1 MDHQTAFN
9 ILIGIIS
16 AMLGWWLNNVWLTI
30 NELRRIDKELAE
42 KVASIEVLVAGEYV
56 TRDEFNNV
64 MGQVF
69 NKLDR
74 IMDAVS
80 KKADR

>member
-1 MDHQTAFN
+1 MDHQTIYN
-9 ILIGIIS
+9 VLIGLIS
-16 AMLGWWLNNVWLTI
+16 AMLGWWLNNVWMSI
-30 NELRRIDKELAE
+30 NELRRIDKELAD

-64 MGQVF
+64 MSQVF
-69 NKLDR
+69 SKLDR

>member
-1 MDHQTAFN
+1 M
-9 ILIGIIS
+9 S
-16 AMLGWWLNNVWLTI
+16 I
-30 NELRRIDKELAE
+30 NELRRIDKELAD

-64 MGQVF
+64 MSQVF

>member
-1 MDHQTAFN
+1 MIFN
-9 ILIGIIS
+9 ILIGLIS
-16 AMLGWWLNNVWLTI
+16 AMLGWWLNTVWASV
-30 NELRRIDKELAE
+30 NELRRADRELAE

-64 MGQVF
+64 MSQVF

-74 IMDAVS
+74 IMEIVS
-80 KKADR
+80 RKADR

>member
-1 MDHQTAFN
+1 
-9 ILIGIIS
+9 
-16 AMLGWWLNNVWLTI
+16 MLGWWLNTVWASV
-30 NELRRIDKELAE
+30 NELRRADRELAE

-64 MGQVF
+64 MSQVF

-74 IMDAVS
+74 IMEIVS
-80 KKADR
+80 RKADR

>member
-1 MDHQTAFN
+1 
-9 ILIGIIS
+9 
-16 AMLGWWLNNVWLTI
+16 MLGWWLNNIWGSV
-30 NELRRIDKELAE
+30 NELRRADRELAD

-56 TRDEFNNV
+56 TRNEFNNV
-64 MGQVF
+64 MSQVF

-80 KKADR
+80 KKVDR

>member
-1 MDHQTAFN
+1 MDHQAIFN
-9 ILIGIIS
+9 VLIGLIS
-16 AMLGWWLNNVWLTI
+16 AMLGWWLNNVWTSV
-30 NELRRIDKELAE
+30 NELRRVDKELAD

-64 MGQVF
+64 MSQVF

-80 KKADR
+80 RKADR